1 MAKIARG
8 LAIMAKNVP
17 APLETGDFGGGES
30 GTKQGVRRT
39 ESRKPTCGLLFLTVF
54 QIFSFS
60 CVGRGGFLSPH
71 FIQ

>member
-39 ESRKPTCGLLFLTVF
+39 ESRK
-54 QIFSFS
+54 
-60 CVGRGGFLSPH
+60 REK
-71 FIQ
+71 

>member
-39 ESRKPTCGLLFLTVF
+39 AGKYKTRKMKTLHLT
-54 QIFSFS
+54 II
-60 CVGRGGFLSPH
+60 L
-71 FIQ
+71 